1 MFKSIETKII
11 ARWAFN
17 TKNWIPTTKE
27 YDQLLSLIQTNE
39 REKIKKIKVLENSKS
54 SLIGRLLMILL
65 FNRIYG
71 IDYRE
76 VEFDRTE
83 YNKPIL
89 INPKLNILCD
99 FNISHHGDW
108 VVLVAGENCR
118 IGIDL
123 MKIEQPNAGYNVK
136 EFITTF
142 KDQFTENEFNLLV
155 NNQQRQYNK
164 EEVEIHQLQRFYR
177 FWCLKESYVKANTK
191 IYVNNELKV
200 EWGFEE
206 HCLDEEHCV
215 CIAYDTNRNSNN
227 GDDRK
232 ETINEGFEI
241 IEIQDIFNLTV
252 EAAYACDASLC
263 KAPDCFCATQTPPG
277 GLTLDKTPQFVLLT
291 FDDSIQD
298 RSVKVAYDLIGE
310 RKNPNGCPIKTTF
323 YVSINYTDFSLVSE
337 WYAKGH
343 EVADHTMTHNEKPPD
358 PSKEIIGCKK
368 ALNAFAGIPNGKI
381 SGFRNP
387 FLDWTPKVFDV
398 LATNGFAYDTST
410 TSLAAD
416 DTWPYTLDYGLY
428 NDCDKGFCDTV
439 KHPGLFEI
447 PMSSLIDEKS
457 LPHLMDPT
465 LDGTPD
471 QVMTWLKDNFNRHAK
486 QGKTPF
492 GVYLHPVQ
500 LSEIPGRPSPE
511 PSIKMLKEFFDWA
524 LTQPN
529 VWFVTNQQLLQWM
542 KNPVP
547 ADQLK
552 DYAPF
557 KCQTPNV
564 GKEICNGLDDDK
576 NGQADDGLKES
587 CNFDIAVWSTC
598 YGCPK
603 VQPTVDNPVPDST
616 NPKRYRVPTTC
627 DTLWWDPIENKCL
640 CSTPECSY
648 TDQSKIPNDVNSN
661 ASSSNNITTTPS
673 ATPSNNSNNPQNTTS
688 DSTIIFANTKLI

>member
-1 MFKSIETKII
+1 MFKSVKTKII

-27 YDQLLSLIQTNE
+27 YDQLLSLVQTNE
-39 REKIKKIKVLENSKS
+39 REKIKKIKILENSKS

-71 IDYRE
+71 IDCRE

-136 EFITTF
+136 KFITTF
-142 KDQFTENEFNLLV
+142 KDQFTENEFNLLI
-155 NNQQRQYNK
+155 NNQQQHYNK
-164 EEVEIHQLQRFYR
+164 EEVEIRQLQRFYR
-177 FWCLKESYVKANTK
+177 FWCLKESYVKAVGIGLYLALNSFEFRLDENEENLKIKKNTK
-191 IYVNNELKV
+191 LYVNNELKV

-215 CIAYDTNRNSNN
+215 CIAYDTNHNGNN
-227 GDDRK
+227 GDDGK
-232 ETINEGFEI
+232 ETVNEGFEI
-241 IEIQDIFNLTV
+241 IEIQEFFNLTGTKNNRV
-252 EAAYACDASLC
+252 EATYACDASPC
-263 KAPDCFCATQTPPG
+263 KVPDCFCVSQNPPG
-277 GLTLDKTPQFVLLT
+277 GLTLDKTPQFVLLI
-291 FDDSIQD
+291 F
-298 RSVKVAYDLIGE
+298 E
-310 RKNPNGCPIKTTF
+310 
-323 YVSINYTDFSLVSE
+323 
-337 WYAKGH
+337 
-343 EVADHTMTHNEKPPD
+343 EV
-358 PSKEIIGCKK
+358 IGCKK
-368 ALNAFAGIPNGKI
+368 ASNAFAGIPNGKI

-387 FLDWTPKVFDV
+387 FLDWTPKGFDV

-416 DTWPYTLDYGLY
+416 DTWPYTLDY
-428 NDCDKGFCDTV
+428 
-439 KHPGLFEI
+439 
-447 PMSSLIDEKS
+447 DEKS
-457 LPHLMDPT
+457 IPHLTDLM

-471 QVMTWLKDNFNRHAK
+471 QVMTRLKDNFNRHTK
-486 QGKTPF
+486 QGKIPF

-542 KNPVP
+542 KNPMP
-547 ADQLK
+547 AK
-552 DYAPF
+552 
-557 KCQTPNV
+557 TMSHSNV
-564 GKEICNGLDDDK
+564 KH
-576 NGQADDGLKES
+576 QM
-587 CNFDIAVWSTC
+587 
-598 YGCPK
+598 
-603 VQPTVDNPVPDST
+603 
-616 NPKRYRVPTTC
+616 
-627 DTLWWDPIENKCL
+627 
-640 CSTPECSY
+640 
-648 TDQSKIPNDVNSN
+648 
-661 ASSSNNITTTPS
+661 
-673 ATPSNNSNNPQNTTS
+673 
-688 DSTIIFANTKLI
+688 

>member
-177 FWCLKESYVKANTK
+177 FWCLKESYVKAVGIGLYLALNSFEFKLNENEENLKIKKNTK

-241 IEIQDIFNLTV
+241 IEIQDIFNLTGTKNNRV

-337 WYAKGH
+337 WYAK
-343 EVADHTMTHNEKPPD
+343 
-358 PSKEIIGCKK
+358 
-368 ALNAFAGIPNGKI
+368 
-381 SGFRNP
+381 
-387 FLDWTPKVFDV
+387 
-398 LATNGFAYDTST
+398 
-410 TSLAAD
+410 
-416 DTWPYTLDYGLY
+416 
-428 NDCDKGFCDTV
+428 
-439 KHPGLFEI
+439 
-447 PMSSLIDEKS
+447 DEKS

-688 DSTIIFANTKLI
+688 DSTIIFANTKYL

>member
-177 FWCLKESYVKANTK
+177 FWCLKESYVKAVGIGLYLALNSFEFKLNENEENLKIKKNTK

-241 IEIQDIFNLTV
+241 IEIQDIFNLTGTKNKLFTLILCTTTLFGFIINNFDNNSRV

-337 WYAKGH
+337 WYAK
-343 EVADHTMTHNEKPPD
+343 
-358 PSKEIIGCKK
+358 
-368 ALNAFAGIPNGKI
+368 
-381 SGFRNP
+381 
-387 FLDWTPKVFDV
+387 
-398 LATNGFAYDTST
+398 
-410 TSLAAD
+410 
-416 DTWPYTLDYGLY
+416 
-428 NDCDKGFCDTV
+428 
-439 KHPGLFEI
+439 
-447 PMSSLIDEKS
+447 DEKS

-688 DSTIIFANTKLI
+688 DSTIIFANTKYL